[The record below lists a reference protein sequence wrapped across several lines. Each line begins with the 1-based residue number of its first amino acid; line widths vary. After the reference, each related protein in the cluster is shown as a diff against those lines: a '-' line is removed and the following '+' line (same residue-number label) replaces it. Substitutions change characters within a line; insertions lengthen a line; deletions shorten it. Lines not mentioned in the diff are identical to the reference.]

1 MEKIM
6 EDRISVLIV
15 LEREQVKK
23 IDEIAG
29 KGRRSAYIR
38 GLIDI
43 SNEEQVEKEIKL
55 KEKNKVLEQTVAE
68 LKQRLGMNTTI
79 VTSIVERTF
88 SEYRKWKAGMEN
100 SGGTINLQNELN
112 WITMR
117 ARSINVTPI
126 DFLGTLH
133 SMAEE
138 MEKK

>member
-15 LEREQVKK
+15 LEREQVEK

-29 KGRRSAYIR
+29 KGHRSAYIR

-43 SNEEQVEKEIKL
+43 SDEEQVEKEIKL
-55 KEKNKVLEQTVAE
+55 REKNKVLKQTVEE

-79 VTSIVERTF
+79 VTSIVEQTF

-117 ARSINVTPI
+117 ARNINVTPI

-133 SMAEE
+133 SMEEE
-138 MEKK
+138 MGKK